1 MDKNQA
7 GKNKNQAKAPDAA
20 TPAEAKTVVVAT
32 AAAAPAVSALKA
44 KEGDVDNK
52 GCKLLIRRRAE
63 NGKFVDAWLSKGGKV
78 VYVGIPKTD
87 NTGTVVA
94 KITSYEGQIAE
105 VERVVSEVMAQNKVS
120 APAKS

>member
-1 MDKNQA
+1 MDKNKGT
-7 GKNKNQAKAPDAA
+7 GKNDQVKDAKADTKP
-20 TPAEAKTVVVAT
+20 VVVAT
-32 AAAAPAVSALKA
+32 AAAASAVSALKA

-105 VERVVSEVMAQNKVS
+105 VERVVSEVMAQNKVP